1 MSAGAT
7 AGTSTAVITN
17 PNGPSTL
24 TATGGVPGGPYS
36 PSPTRGNGGS
46 GSHSLHPAEP
56 TAYVFTASG
65 GHARNSGPEWP
76 APVRNEH
83 APSGGGGAG
92 FIYGP
97 GGNGGYVP
105 NHYGPQYPSIP
116 SQKLAASPGGGGIK
130 GNGGF
135 LWPLHLF
142 R

>member
-1 MSAGAT
+1 MCLQQVVDTQEILVLS
-7 AGTSTAVITN
+7 
-17 PNGPSTL
+17 
-24 TATGGVPGGPYS
+24 YS
-36 PSPTRGNGGS
+36 
-46 GSHSLHPAEP
+46 
-56 TAYVFTASG
+56 
-65 GHARNSGPEWP
+65 

-135 LWPLHLF
+135 SLALHLF
-142 R
+142 HSVRGLGGNMVLWMAIIGFNTKFSQ